1 MKNVTKQLSI
11 LLMLTF
17 ISSLAYSQVSSEY
30 DKSVNFENYKTFAF
44 APWQAGSDKVL
55 NSIDKNTIQTSI
67 TSDLAARGITKV
79 DSADGPALYVTIYIV
94 IKNEQST
101 TAYTTFNGGLGMGYG
116 VGWGYGMGSATTN
129 YQTDDYQ
136 EGTAVLDFYD
146 FKTKKLLWQGTI
158 QGVVKSESK
167 RDKTI
172 PRKVNELME
181 RYPVNPIKN

>member
-1 MKNVTKQLSI
+1 MKKLTKQVSI
-11 LLMLTF
+11 LLILTF
-17 ISSLAYSQVSSEY
+17 FTGLTYAQVSSEY
-30 DKSVNFENYKTFAF
+30 DKSVDFSEYKTFTF

-55 NSIDKNTIQTSI
+55 NDIDKNTIQTSL
-67 TSDLAARGITKV
+67 TSELAARGITKE
-79 DSADGPALYVTIYIV
+79 DSTAGPALYVTIYIV

-116 VGWGYGMGSATTN
+116 VGWGYGMGAASTT
-129 YQTDDYQ
+129 YSEDDYQ

-172 PRKVNELME
+172 PKKVSELME
-181 RYPVNPIKN
+181 RYPVNPTKN